1 MVLSL
6 PGPNTTTV
14 IGVFYTVLT
23 QISLSSEYAM
33 VQQNTAWTRHTF
45 YIYSSI
51 IVFIY
56 IIYIIIIYIITNI
69 STYDIT
75 ISSLEGRES
84 VGLQMSWFIT
94 YNYFSPIDS
103 ASYAQWL
110 NWRASPAPTHA
121 AHVRFVLYCPVRDL
135 SSVAE

>member
-56 IIYIIIIYIITNI
+56 IIKIMYALTLTEHT
-69 STYDIT
+69 SRTFPPT
-75 ISSLEGRES
+75 I
-84 VGLQMSWFIT
+84 
-94 YNYFSPIDS
+94 
-103 ASYAQWL
+103 
-110 NWRASPAPTHA
+110 
-121 AHVRFVLYCPVRDL
+121 
-135 SSVAE
+135 